1 MKKIVVFMALLAV
14 QCTGVQAQE
23 PIQEPINETLSLIQE
38 LADLNIQSTPWDD
51 GEWWDEE
58 DFAIFLKKYLHCL
71 ENPHPRFKRVN
82 AFKILKTIDWIGTSG
97 CIMNDTTLWNDLDLF
112 AGRSK
117 KSSYVAAK
125 LDRTTTELGKTTL
138 YALLA
143 HPTADTQ
150 VITQRQ
156 AVVHQLLEDEAL
168 FENLTQSLQKISQ
181 AEPLVFSLFN
191 QNVLKNAS
199 KYCYFSNILSPGNSS
214 ALALQIRS
222 IFQHVIRSYGAASSG
237 IATLAL
243 CAYGLS
249 ELSFSHN
256 NWLEQKAQEYK
267 NDAGYVVRFLWPFLA
282 YPLLR
287 GALALGGSA
296 LCAGMCYESIKWEQ
310 ACTVLEV
317 MLQTITIRI
326 AQLMNAM
333 LEMTKQLER
342 HLELATHEDF
352 KPLFQLKKMV
362 EQESGEVAALFA
374 LFSSDT
380 LQGEASIISLQGTA
394 LRAFKLFDTLKESF
408 IQAFVAGAKLDAYM
422 SCARLIKESASQPV
436 KFTFAQFCDN
446 ATPCIQAEKV
456 WHPFID
462 PAHVVAHDY
471 ALGAQR
477 QARTMIITGP
487 NEGGKSTILKE
498 VSLALLMAQTI
509 GIVPAQKFMTT
520 PFVTIATYLTI
531 ADDTASGDSLFRA
544 SAIRA
549 GQLLD
554 KIEAAKEGEF
564 VFTAFDELFSGTSPE
579 EGEAAAFSVVKGIGQ
594 SPYVI
599 SLVATH
605 FPLLNSLADE
615 SSDFSNHKISINF
628 HPDGRVEYPYSL
640 EPGISNQ
647 HVALH
652 VLRSQGISHR
662 FLDDALERLQS

>member
-1 MKKIVVFMALLAV
+1 MKKIIFYALLV
-14 QCTGVQAQE
+14 MQCVGLLAQE
-23 PIQEPINETLSLIQE
+23 VLDEKPSLIQE

-58 DFAIFLKKYLHCL
+58 DFATFLKKYLHCL

-82 AFKILKTIDWIGTSG
+82 AFKILRKIDWIGNAG
-97 CIMNDTTLWNDLDLF
+97 CIMDDTTLWNDLDLF
-112 AGRSK
+112 VGRSK
-117 KSSYVAAK
+117 KSAYVAAK
-125 LDRTTTELGKTTL
+125 LDRTKTELGKTAL
-138 YALLA
+138 YALLG
-143 HPTADTQ
+143 HPTSDVQ
-150 VITQRQ
+150 VLAQRQ
-156 AVVHQLLEDEAL
+156 AVIKKLLEQEDF
-168 FENLTQSLQKISQ
+168 FEKIEQSLQKIAH

-199 KYCYFSNILSPGNSS
+199 RHCYFSRSLLFSGNSS
-214 ALALQIRS
+214 ALALQVRS
-222 IFQHVIRSYGAASSG
+222 IFQHVMRSYGAVSSG

-243 CAYGLS
+243 GAYGVSQLCFS
-249 ELSFSHN
+249 EN
-256 NWLEQKAQEYK
+256 QWLEQKAQEYK

-282 YPLLR
+282 YPVLR

-296 LCAGMCYESIKWEQ
+296 LCAGMCYENVKWEQ

-317 MLQTITIRI
+317 MLQTIMIHV

-333 LEMTKQLER
+333 LEITKQLE
-342 HLELATHEDF
+342 HQPELAAHEDF
-352 KPLFQLKKMV
+352 KPLFELKKLV
-362 EQESGEVAALFA
+362 EQESGEVAAIFE
-374 LFSSDT
+374 LFSAST
-380 LQGEASIISLQGTA
+380 LQKEASIISLQGIT
-394 LRAFKLFDTLKESF
+394 LRAFKLFDRLKEDF
-408 IQAFVAGAKLDAYM
+408 TQAFVAGAKLDAYM
-422 SCARLIKESASQPV
+422 SCARLVKEFADKPV
-436 KFTFAQFCDN
+436 KFAFAQFCDD
-446 ATPCIQAEKV
+446 ATPVVQAEGV

-471 ALGAQR
+471 ALGAQG

-498 VSLALLMAQTI
+498 ISLALLMAQTI

-520 PFVTIATYLTI
+520 PFATIATYLTI

-554 KIEAAKEGEF
+554 KIEGAKQGEF
-564 VFTAFDELFSGTSPE
+564 VFAAFDELFSGTSPE
-579 EGEAAAFSVVKGIGQ
+579 EGEAAAYSVVKGIGQ

-605 FPLLNSLADE
+605 FPLLTTLAGE
-615 SSDFSNHKISINF
+615 SSNFSNHKISINF
-628 HPDGRVEYPYSL
+628 HPDGRVEYPYRL

-662 FLDDALERLQS
+662 FLDDALDRLKT